1 VNDPSPAS
9 PTFLVLGIEEV
20 MNQVLLER
28 LVKPGDVVYDV
39 GANIG
44 THTLLLARL
53 CAPTGIVYAFEPWP
67 PNLES
72 LQTNLKLN
80 NVRNVQVV
88 SCALSD
94 HSGKGWFERGQ
105 DHSTGKLVRDSVQ
118 QGAGVQVPVVSLD
131 DFVKS
136 AEPPQV
142 LKIDVE
148 GAEGAVL
155 QGAGQL
161 LLEFRPVLICEVHSG
176 FSGKD
181 VRAVLQQT
189 NYEFLVLENRAE
201 GFGADEQI
209 PRGCHILAYPREDKK
224 RALASLRIKE
234 A

>member
-9 PTFLVLGIEEV
+9 PTFLVLAIEEV

-44 THTLLLARL
+44 THTLLLASL
-53 CAPTGIVYAFEPWP
+53 CAPTGKVYAFEPWP

-80 NVRNVQVV
+80 NVRNVQVI

-94 HSGKGWFERGQ
+94 HSGEGWFQPGE
-105 DHSTGKLVRDSVQ
+105 DHSTGKLVRDSVR
-118 QGAGVQVPVVSLD
+118 QGASLRIPVVSLD
-131 DFVKS
+131 DFAKS
-136 AEPPQV
+136 AEPPRV

-148 GAEGAVL
+148 GAEGEVL
-155 QGAGQL
+155 QGAGRL
-161 LLEFRPVLICEVHSG
+161 LLECRPFLICEVHSD
-176 FSGKD
+176 SAGKD

-201 GFGADEQI
+201 GLGVEGQI
-209 PRGCHILAYPREDKK
+209 PRWCHILAYPREEKK
-224 RALASLRIKE
+224 RALACLQIKE

>member
-1 VNDPSPAS
+1 
-9 PTFLVLGIEEV
+9 

-39 GANIG
+39 GANMG

-53 CAPTGIVYAFEPWP
+53 CAPTGKVYAFEPWP

-88 SCALSD
+88 PCALSD
-94 HSGKGWFERGQ
+94 HSGKGWFQRGE
-105 DHSTGKLVRDSVQ
+105 DHSTGKLVGDSVQ
-118 QGAGVQVPVVSLD
+118 QEAGVQVPVVSLD
-131 DFVKS
+131 DFAKG
-136 AEPPQV
+136 AQPPRV

-148 GAEGAVL
+148 GAEGEVL

-161 LLEFRPVLICEVHSG
+161 LLEHRPLLICEVHSG
-176 FSGKD
+176 SAGKD

-189 NYEFLVLENRAE
+189 DYEFLVLESRAE
-201 GFGADEQI
+201 GFGADEQV
-209 PRGCHILAYPREDKK
+209 PSWCHILAYPRENRK